1 MESPKTMRQISNYF
15 TKLFARVAYVIGFPF
30 IVTFM
35 IIVGLFE
42 PLVYVIT
49 GISLLDKT
57 CVLPIK
63 YDRWFNEKFGIKTL
77 NY

>member
-1 MESPKTMRQISNYF
+1 MENMRIMREISNYF

-42 PLVYVIT
+42 PLVYAIT
-49 GISLLDKT
+49 GLV
-57 CVLPIK
+57 C
-63 YDRWFNEKFGIKTL
+63 
-77 NY
+77 